1 MNELQQFREQTVNEV
16 TTIINSIIVGVDL
29 GNVNPL
35 EAFAVFKT
43 MEKIFEKAKKTVDE
57 LAIIEAEKYGKS
69 TFTLNGQNYEVR
81 QGAKRVDYSA
91 IEEWQIAKENL
102 KEIEEKY
109 KGVLKLTELK
119 QSVLDESTGEILK
132 CPTVTFNKSS
142 LIVK

>member
-1 MNELQQFREQTVNEV
+1 M
-16 TTIINSIIVGVDL
+16 
-29 GNVNPL
+29 
-35 EAFAVFKT
+35 
-43 MEKIFEKAKKTVDE
+43 
-57 LAIIEAEKYGKS
+57 
-69 TFTLNGQNYEVR
+69 NGQNYEVR
-81 QGAKRVDYSA
+81 QGAKRVDYSN
-91 IEEWQIAKENL
+91 IEEWQIAKDNL